1 MVPPGMG
8 LNQVK
13 LPKKRLKKL
22 FKKRNQHTIRYAVV
36 SGPIE
41 SLEVYTKADKRFIPG
56 YQDSEDTLM
65 PL

>member
-1 MVPPGMG
+1 M
-8 LNQVK
+8 
-13 LPKKRLKKL
+13 
-22 FKKRNQHTIRYAVV
+22 NQHTIRYAVV